1 MAWRSRAHA
10 LQLCA
15 SHGRRAIVQV
25 MRHANA
31 VLAQTGDEVQR
42 AKAFLRRGQAL
53 SEAASLDAEARA
65 RSVQMSNA
73 ESVEELVRA
82 AREDLLCARQFAA
95 GSAGGDTTLVD
106 SALED
111 LESGGVE
118 KRRQRLRAKLKPA
131 VRPAQ
136 ASKARG
142 SVGLEGNGH
151 VRSVK
156 PRGFH
161 EWSEVDVDAELERL
175 DTESLVEQGLT
186 QQEITNKKILEIVQD
201 ETLEEDEKMLQCM
214 RLAGHPNWTPP
225 PLSAEDKARREQ
237 ESLMRFLQDPRRQLD
252 EKASFLS
259 NFYAEHKETLPHAK
273 EDTR

>member
-1 MAWRSRAHA
+1 M
-10 LQLCA
+10 
-15 SHGRRAIVQV
+15 
-25 MRHANA
+25 
-31 VLAQTGDEVQR
+31 
-42 AKAFLRRGQAL
+42 
-53 SEAASLDAEARA
+53 
-65 RSVQMSNA
+65 
-73 ESVEELVRA
+73 
-82 AREDLLCARQFAA
+82 
-95 GSAGGDTTLVD
+95 VD

-201 ETLEEDEKMLQCM
+201 ETLEEDELVVECV
-214 RLAGHPNWTPP
+214 G
-225 PLSAEDKARREQ
+225 
-237 ESLMRFLQDPRRQLD
+237 PRRVRVRARVCAARAEWDARDWIERSVGMREILN
-252 EKASFLS
+252 ASLVGDGEAWAVDTAPEPPETTAGCARDV
-259 NFYAEHKETLPHAK
+259 AERAREFAASGFVRPRAVEETDLGF
-273 EDTR
+273 